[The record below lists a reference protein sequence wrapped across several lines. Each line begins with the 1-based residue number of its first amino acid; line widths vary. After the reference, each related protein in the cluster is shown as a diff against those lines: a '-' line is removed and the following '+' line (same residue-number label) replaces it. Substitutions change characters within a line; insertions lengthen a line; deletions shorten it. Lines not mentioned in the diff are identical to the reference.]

1 MATLNPMQL
10 INLLKSNDPAMVAQ
24 RLIQQNYPNDPSM
37 QKLLELGRQGDTQSI
52 NQFAQQYF
60 AQNGRDFQ
68 SEFNSFMQMFKG
80 M

>member
-10 INLLKSNDPAMVAQ
+10 INLLRSNDPAMVAQ

-37 QKLLELGRQGDTQSI
+37 QKLLELGRQGDIQSI

-60 AQNGRDFQ
+60 AQSGRDFQ